1 MHISSLPPEIITT
14 IFKELEDERLW
25 FSLKKS
31 WAMCCLLS
39 KSFLPPARSLLYHKV
54 YSRYRHE
61 VLGTIA
67 RQPHLAILVKD
78 LTIEADGRAKMLT
91 EHAIVG
97 ALAAC
102 NDLSRLTLIL
112 PPPRSYPR
120 SLSPS
125 PATAM
130 PSDIQASIADM
141 GPRLEALGLYGSG
154 TWKPTSPDWLT
165 TLTHLKSLSLDVC
178 YLPPST
184 SRPSFALESFRGSG
198 FGSSVASNL
207 LCIEEALLSSR
218 PTLTTLELTE
228 LPRPPPSLNLAIYP
242 RLRTVRI
249 GCAFSGELEADAFGL
264 LGLAKSLLD
273 IEEFSLSPSSSPR
286 LTPSLETLDFFRL
299 LPPTLQRLSLPLVPI
314 STTFLLKTLSDTGSL
329 PALKL
334 LSLDYHVRSDGDDDE
349 DDDGFALRPRQ
360 ELEAISD
367 AASRRGCKIEWIDLE
382 EDEPYYN
389 QLPEQSGSSEEHDY
403 EDNYFDNGEDSGVF
417 D

>member
-1 MHISSLPPEIITT
+1 MPVPSLPPEIIVT
-14 IFKELEDERLW
+14 ILQGLEDDGLW
-25 FSLKKS
+25 SAQKS
-31 WAMCCLLS
+31 WATCCLVS
-39 KSFLPPARSLLYHKV
+39 KSFLPLARSLLYRKV
-54 YSRYRHE
+54 NSDYRHE

-67 RQPHLAILVKD
+67 RQPRLAILVKD
-78 LTIEADGRAKMLT
+78 LTIDAKHVGLNMLT
-91 EHAIVG
+91 EHVMAG

-102 NDLSRLTLIL
+102 KGVSRLTLFL
-112 PPPRSYPR
+112 PRPHPYALYS
-120 SLSPS
+120 SLSP
-125 PATAM
+125 PTAM

-141 GPRLEALGLYGSG
+141 GPRLEALELYGSG

-184 SRPSFALESFRGSG
+184 SRPSFALESFRGTG
-198 FGSSVASNL
+198 FGSSVVSDL

-218 PTLTTLELTE
+218 PTLTSLELTE

-249 GCAFSGELEADAFGL
+249 GCAFSGEVEPDAFEL
-264 LGLAKSLLD
+264 IGLAKSLPD
-273 IEEFSLSPSSSPR
+273 IEEFSLTPSAGSPSLP
-286 LTPSLETLDFFRL
+286 PSFETLDFFRL

-314 STTFLLKTLSDTGSL
+314 STTLLLETLSDTRSL

-360 ELEAISD
+360 EPEAIND
-367 AASRRGCKIEWIDLE
+367 AARRIGIGIKIEWIDLE
-382 EDEPYYN
+382 EDEP
-389 QLPEQSGSSEEHDY
+389 
-403 EDNYFDNGEDSGVF
+403 
-417 D
+417 